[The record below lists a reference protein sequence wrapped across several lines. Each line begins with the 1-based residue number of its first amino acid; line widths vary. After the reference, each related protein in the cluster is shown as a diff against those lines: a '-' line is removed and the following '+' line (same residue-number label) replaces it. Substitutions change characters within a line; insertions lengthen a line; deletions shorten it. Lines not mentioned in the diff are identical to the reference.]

1 MRKRW
6 VIAAA
11 LFLGVAGPAAAFD
24 FEPLKPLDT
33 AAVSPAL
40 LNDVYGAWEIRDKSG
55 KKRCRI
61 TLLREPAIGGLGVEL
76 DPQCAKAYPVMED
89 IAGWRLLENWTIDL
103 IDPLRKTRIRFE
115 TPDNRYVAFGEKAD
129 IAGMDD
135 LLKISN
141 APAQKPRR

>member
-1 MRKRW
+1 MHKRW
-6 VIAAA
+6 AAAAA
-11 LFLGVAGPAAAFD
+11 LFLGVAGSATAFD

-33 AAVSPAL
+33 DAVNPAL

-61 TLLREPAIGGLGVEL
+61 VLLREPAIGGLGVEF

-89 IAGWRLLENWTIDL
+89 IAGWRLLQNWTIDL
-103 IDPLRKTRIRFE
+103 IDPLRKTRLRFE
-115 TPDNRYVAFGEKAD
+115 TPDNRYVAFGAPAD

-135 LLKISN
+135 LVKISD
-141 APAQKPRR
+141 AVPKKQHQ